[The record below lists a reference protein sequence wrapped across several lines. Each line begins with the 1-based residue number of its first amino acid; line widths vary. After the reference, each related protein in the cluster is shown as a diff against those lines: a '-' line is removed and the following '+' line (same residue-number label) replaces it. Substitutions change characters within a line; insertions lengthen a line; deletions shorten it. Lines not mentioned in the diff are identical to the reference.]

1 MDWMG
6 RNNPVDGEPELAG
19 ENADDLKASVHP
31 LQPRLLSTSPSGAP
45 LGIGWT
51 EGGRK
56 MNLVLDELTAASPQ
70 ADSACSLENYLALP
84 DHSMDSR
91 IAEARARLGATTILL
106 GHHYQRDEVIRFAD
120 FTGDSYKL
128 SKIAAETDAQY
139 IVFCGVHFMAES
151 ADVLGR
157 DGQQVILPD
166 LNAGCSMADMAE
178 ISQVEA
184 CWEALERLGLT
195 DGLIPLTYMNSTAA
209 IKAFCGERGGLVCTS
224 SNARAAF
231 VWAFARGTRI
241 LFLPDQH
248 LGRNTGFAMGISLDE
263 MAVWDPW
270 ALQGGQSK
278 ATLAASR
285 IVLWKG
291 HCAVHQRF
299 LPGHVDTV
307 RAKYPGIQVIVH
319 PECRWEVCQKAD
331 ALGSTER
338 LIKIVEDAPTGSMF
352 AIGTEIHLVN
362 RLARRFAAEGKRI
375 ITLDDTGCLC
385 TTMYRISPQ
394 HLAWALENL
403 IEGRVVNRIQ
413 VRANVKHWARV
424 ALDRMLE
431 VG

>member
-1 MDWMG
+1 
-6 RNNPVDGEPELAG
+6 
-19 ENADDLKASVHP
+19 
-31 LQPRLLSTSPSGAP
+31 
-45 LGIGWT
+45 
-51 EGGRK
+51 
-56 MNLVLDELTAASPQ
+56 MNLVLDEEAAVAAA
-70 ADSACSLENYLALP
+70 ADTSCSLENYLALP
-84 DHSMDSR
+84 DHSMDER
-91 IAEARARLGATTILL
+91 IAEARRQLGATTILL

-120 FTGDSYKL
+120 CTGDSYKL
-128 SKIAAETDAQY
+128 SKIAAETDARY

-231 VWAFARGTRI
+231 EWAFARGKRI

-248 LGRNTGFAMGISLDE
+248 LGRNTGFAMGMALDE

-270 ALQGGQSK
+270 GLQGGQSK
-278 ATLAASR
+278 ATLEASR
-285 IVLWKG
+285 VVLWKG

-299 LPGHVDTV
+299 LPGHVDAV
-307 RAKYPGIQVIVH
+307 RAKYPEIQVIVH

-362 RLARRFAAEGKRI
+362 RLAKRFAAEGKRI

-403 IEGRVVNRIQ
+403 IEGRVVNCIQ
-413 VRANVKHWARV
+413 VRDSVKHWARV